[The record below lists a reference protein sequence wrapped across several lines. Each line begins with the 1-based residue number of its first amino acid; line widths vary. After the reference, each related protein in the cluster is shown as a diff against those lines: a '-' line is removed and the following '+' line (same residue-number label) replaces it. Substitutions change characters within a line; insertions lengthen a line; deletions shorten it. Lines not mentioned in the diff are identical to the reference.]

1 MTTPPRT
8 EHKVRQHENDIEA
21 IYDLLTEMSGNVL
34 RIQGAQLRQGSRLD
48 QIEERLHGV
57 EGELVGVVSGL
68 AGLNTRVGGIEGRLT
83 AVETQLTA
91 LDTHVGGIEGR
102 LTAVEGQLTGMDGKL
117 DTIVDLLHHG
127 GAAGR

>member
-1 MTTPPRT
+1 MTTSPRT

-83 AVETQLTA
+83 AVE
-91 LDTHVGGIEGR
+91 
-102 LTAVEGQLTGMDGKL
+102 GQLTGMDGKL
-117 DTIVDLLHHG
+117 DTIVGLLHNG